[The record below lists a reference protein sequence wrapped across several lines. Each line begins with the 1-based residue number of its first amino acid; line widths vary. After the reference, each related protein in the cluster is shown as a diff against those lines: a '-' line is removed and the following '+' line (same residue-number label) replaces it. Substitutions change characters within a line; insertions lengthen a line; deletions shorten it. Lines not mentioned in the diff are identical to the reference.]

1 MKRYLK
7 KYFIT
12 GLLVII
18 PIWGTY
24 LVLHAILRLLEGF
37 LGNFLKSFDRYY
49 IPGMGIIS
57 LIILILTVGF
67 FATNFIGKKIVS
79 LWEGF
84 LGKVPL
90 VSNVYSILKH
100 IVDTVSVQ
108 SKESFSRVVLVEFPS
123 KGIYSIGFVT
133 GVTKGEV
140 QNLTTERVINVFI
153 PHTPLPT
160 TGFLVFVPESLIT
173 PLSMSVEDGM
183 KMVVSGGLYTP
194 TSFGMIRQSVSK
206 EAKEA
211 NEAKVK
217 IDG

>member
-1 MKRYLK
+1 MKSHIK

-24 LVLHAILRLLEGF
+24 LVLHAILRFLEGF
-37 LGNFLKSFDRYY
+37 IGNFLKSFDRYY

-57 LIILILTVGF
+57 LLLLILLVGF
-67 FATNFIGKKIVS
+67 FATNFIGRKIVL
-79 LWEGF
+79 LWER
-84 LGKVPL
+84 LLEKVPL
-90 VSNVYSILKH
+90 VSNIYSIFKH

-123 KGIYSIGFVT
+123 KGIYTIGFVT

-140 QNLTTERVINVFI
+140 QNLTTERVVNVFI

-160 TGFLVFVPESLIT
+160 TGFFVFVPESLIT

-183 KMVVSGGLYTP
+183 KMVVSAGLYTP
-194 TSFGMIRQSVSK
+194 ASFGMMKQSVSK
-206 EAKEA
+206 ETD
-211 NEAKVK
+211 NVKVK
-217 IDG
+217 IDEDT